1 MAFSTIFVS
10 IKIYLSGNTV
20 WPKASSFQE
29 PFLAFLTFVS
39 KYKKSSLFSQC
50 WMRLFSKFS
59 NIVFCGQET
68 RIICHFF
75 RMIQWMNESHSRA
88 FYVCLTL
95 NLPFS
100 LKSLGRSNIDLETEP
115 SPFLFQ
121 FLCCFCGKSG
131 RAEAIAR
138 SSNLLTSIDE
148 SRKVTIHQWLP
159 SLLLS
164 KKMEL
169 HIV

>member
-1 MAFSTIFVS
+1 
-10 IKIYLSGNTV
+10 
-20 WPKASSFQE
+20 
-29 PFLAFLTFVS
+29 
-39 KYKKSSLFSQC
+39 
-50 WMRLFSKFS
+50 MRLFLWFS
-59 NIVFCGQET
+59 NTVVKV
-68 RIICHFF
+68 ICLPIL

-148 SRKVTIHQWLP
+148 SRKVTIHQWLRRLLF
-159 SLLLS
+159 SLRKDGAFQFLFSSTSLGRREEERKS
-164 KKMEL
+164 KLERKEERKAD
-169 HIV
+169 INTP